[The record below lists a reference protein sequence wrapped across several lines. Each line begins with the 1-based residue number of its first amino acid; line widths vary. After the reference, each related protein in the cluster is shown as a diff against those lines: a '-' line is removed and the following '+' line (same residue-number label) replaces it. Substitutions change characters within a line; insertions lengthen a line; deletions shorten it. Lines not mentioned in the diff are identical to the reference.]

1 MAKIKYRRYYIYYL
15 LKVAISIVSF
25 LPLRVSLVIA
35 DLLGKLVFAL
45 LPKYRRVAIDN
56 LNEALGPDEARNA
69 KIVRK
74 LFSNLVKNG
83 AEWIK
88 LAAIDPSDLDKVV
101 TESEGLENLDE
112 GLRGGKGVIVLAFHF
127 GNWELTG
134 MYLRH
139 KGYPGQTIVRRLYF
153 HKYDKLINRV
163 RKHFDVHVIYR
174 DESPKKMLK
183 VLKANGIMGIVPDQD
198 IDSIEGT
205 FVNFF
210 GRPAFTPTAPVKL
223 AMVSGAKIVPVF
235 VVRKADGTHKL
246 FADKVI
252 DVSSA
257 TKSEEDVRKCTQE
270 WSDVLERFVREYPD
284 QWVWV
289 HERWKTQPDAGAAEP
304 ALTGRGSEK

>member
-1 MAKIKYRRYYIYYL
+1 MAKVKYRRYYIYYL
-15 LKVAISIVSF
+15 LRVAIFFVSL

-35 DLLGKLVFAL
+35 DLFGKMAFAV
-45 LPKYRRVAIDN
+45 LPKYRKVAIDN
-56 LNEALGPDEARNA
+56 LNEAFGPDDVRSA
-69 KIVRK
+69 KIARK

-88 LAAIDPSDLDKVV
+88 LAAIAPSDLGKIV
-101 TESEGLENLDE
+101 TEDEGLKNLDE

-127 GNWELTG
+127 GNWEITG
-134 MYLRH
+134 MYLRY

-183 VLKANGIMGIVPDQD
+183 VLKSNGIMGIVPDQD

-205 FVNFF
+205 FVSFF
-210 GRPAFTPTAPVKL
+210 GRSTYTPTAPVKL
-223 AMVSGAKIVPVF
+223 AMASGAKIVPVF
-235 VVRKADGTHKL
+235 VVRKEDGTHKL

-257 TKSEEDVRKCTQE
+257 TKSEEDVRKYTQE
-270 WSDVLERFVREYPD
+270 WSDVLERFVRQYPD

-289 HERWKTQPDAGAAEP
+289 HERWKTQPQAAMSEP
-304 ALTGRGSEK
+304 ALNGRGSES

>member
-15 LKVAISIVSF
+15 LKVAISIVSL
-25 LPLRVSLVIA
+25 LPLRVSLLIA
-35 DLLGKLVFAL
+35 DLLGKLAFAL

-56 LNEALGPDEARNA
+56 LNEALGHDEARNTEIA
-69 KIVRK
+69 RK

-88 LAAIDPSDLDKVV
+88 LAYIDPADLGKIV
-101 TESEGLENLDE
+101 TEAEGLENLDE
-112 GLRGGKGVIVLAFHF
+112 AFRGGKGVIVLAFHF

-134 MYLRH
+134 MYLRY
-139 KGYPGQTIVRRLYF
+139 KNYPGQTVVRRLYF
-153 HKYDKLINRV
+153 HKYDKLLNRV
-163 RKHFDVHVIYR
+163 RKHFDVKVIYR

-183 VLKANGIMGIVPDQD
+183 ILKANWIMGIVPDQD
-198 IDSIEGT
+198 IDSIDGT

-223 AMVSGAKIVPVF
+223 AMASGAKIVPVF

-257 TKSEEDVRKCTQE
+257 TKSEEDIREYTQK
-270 WSDVLERFVREYPD
+270 WSDVLERFVRQYPD

-289 HERWKTQPDAGAAEP
+289 HKRWKTQPAEGTP
-304 ALTGRGSEK
+304 EPVLTGRGNEK